1 MFNLASAGALSNNGA
16 EAFAVRAYPG
26 RTWAAYCTAVSQC
39 SAGAGRA
46 GRVRLEQG
54 KRDEAHA
61 TADVHGDLDRVSAY
75 AYRIV
80 RDLFDVDPA

>member
-26 RTWAAYCTAVSQC
+26 RTWAAYCTAESRC
-39 SAGAGRA
+39 SAGTGRA
-46 GRVRLEQG
+46 GRVRRLEQG

-61 TADVHGDLDRVSAY
+61 TADVHGDLDRVSALCVSN
-75 AYRIV
+75 R
-80 RDLFDVDPA
+80 P